1 MRIPVVFGDTV
12 SAAGTILNY
21 QEQKFH
27 GRKLSAMF
35 GLVLLSFCPSLLAG
49 LLFGIR
55 GVLAAFAVEIAL
67 VSTAFVLMRADTG
80 MEGLAFLLCLA
91 IVVVENMIV
100 AIGFAWRPS
109 AAT

>member
-1 MRIPVVFGDTV
+1 
-12 SAAGTILNY
+12 
-21 QEQKFH
+21 
-27 GRKLSAMF
+27 MF

-55 GVLAAFAVEIAL
+55 GVLGAFALEIAL
-67 VSTAFVLMRADTG
+67 LFAAFFLVRADTG
-80 MEGLAFLLCLA
+80 LEGLAFLLCLA